1 MDPGKNA
8 FCPRVRLVLPVLI
21 VSVFLPMMARS
32 DVPEPQFLGI
42 QANRAMRLSGLSV
55 PLDATSHAD
64 GGRVVF
70 DRVSVQSKK
79 IGGLRI
85 GLLPELAIEGMRVEI
100 PLSQPPDRWTSALRQ
115 LWKRERLLQS
125 ARVSGFSISDRE
137 GRELLRA
144 ERADM
149 KSDGSA
155 IMLNG
160 IVTSPT
166 SKKIPSAELALSGPR
181 AGSVLIGPN
190 RRPLPLFTST
200 NLPN

>member
-1 MDPGKNA
+1 M
-8 FCPRVRLVLPVLI
+8 RLILPVFI
-21 VSVFLPMMARS
+21 ASFFLTLEGQC
-32 DVPEPQFLGI
+32 DVLESRFLGI
-42 QANRAMRLSGLSV
+42 QADRAMRLSGLSV
-55 PLDATSHAD
+55 PLDASSQAD

-70 DRVSVQSKK
+70 ERVTVESKK

-100 PLSQPPDRWTSALRQ
+100 PVSQPPDGWTSALRH

-125 ARVSGFSISDRE
+125 ARISGFSISDRE
-137 GRELLRA
+137 GREFLRA
-144 ERADM
+144 ERANM

-155 IMLNG
+155 MILNG
-160 IVTSPT
+160 VVTSAT
-166 SKKIPSAELALSGPR
+166 SRKISSAELALSGPR

>member
-1 MDPGKNA
+1 MR
-8 FCPRVRLVLPVLI
+8 FVLPVFI
-21 VSVFLPMMARS
+21 ASFFLTFEGRC
-32 DVPEPQFLGI
+32 DVPESRFLGI
-42 QANRAMRLSGLSV
+42 EANRAMRLSGLSV

-85 GLLPELAIEGMRVEI
+85 GLLPELAIEEMRVEI
-100 PLSQPPDRWTSALRQ
+100 PVSQPPDRWTSALRR
-115 LWKRERLLQS
+115 LWQRERLLQS
-125 ARVSGFSISDRE
+125 ARISGFTISDRE
-137 GRELLRA
+137 GREFLRA

-149 KSDGSA
+149 KRDGSA
-155 IMLNG
+155 FILNG
-160 IVTSPT
+160 VVASPA
-166 SKKIPSAELALSGPR
+166 SKKIPAAELALSGPQ

-190 RRPLPLFTST
+190 RRPLLLFTST

>member
-1 MDPGKNA
+1 M
-8 FCPRVRLVLPVLI
+8 LI
-21 VSVFLPMMARS
+21 ASFFLTMKARS
-32 DVPEPQFLGI
+32 DVQSSQFLGI
-42 QANRAMRLSGLSV
+42 QADRSIRISGLSV
-55 PLDATSHAD
+55 PLESSPQAD
-64 GGRVVF
+64 GGRVIF
-70 DRVSVQSKK
+70 DRVTLESKK

-85 GLLPELAIEGMRVEI
+85 GLLPELAIEGMRIEI
-100 PLSQPPDRWTSALRQ
+100 PLSQPPDRWTSALRH

-144 ERADM
+144 EGADM
-149 KSDGSA
+149 KRDGSA

-160 IVTSPT
+160 IVTSPA

-181 AGSVLIGPN
+181 AGFVLIGPN